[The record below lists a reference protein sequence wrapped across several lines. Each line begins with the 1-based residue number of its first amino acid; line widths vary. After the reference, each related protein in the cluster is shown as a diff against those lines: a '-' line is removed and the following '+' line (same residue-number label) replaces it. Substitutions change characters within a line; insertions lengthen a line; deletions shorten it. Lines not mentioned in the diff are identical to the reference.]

1 MWLPFKRA
9 IHKTWKDVIIIADK
23 FHYVRQ
29 IQWAVKSVRIR
40 AQERLKKNKILKKY
54 WKLFATNVNK
64 LSKNQMYRLEKLLK
78 LDNELKEAYYIKAY
92 FNRNVTGCKK
102 KEAHSNFDN

>member
-9 IHKTWKDVIIIADK
+9 IHKTWENSIIIADK

-40 AQERLKKNKILKKY
+40 VQERLKKNKILKKY
-54 WKLFATNVNK
+54 WKLFAKNINK
-64 LSKNQMYRLEKLLK
+64 LSKNQMGRLEKLLS
-78 LDNELKEAYYIKAY
+78 LDKELKEAYCIKAY
-92 FNRNVTGCKK
+92 FDRNVTGCKK
-102 KEAHSNFDN
+102 EETHSNF